1 MSSPNNRFGG
11 EPNYGTFPNEEEFH
25 NWRRSNNLGFRPV
38 LRLRPQ
44 PPPPPPRPPMPQMM
58 SFGGGQF
65 PVSVPEADPN
75 YVWATNRDTLA
86 GNWYPINSPITEG
99 AVGRSTF
106 GGLGEDPRF
115 LPEHHG
121 INIPA
126 ESRMSDEQLR
136 QNLQNWN
143 LPAEGNR
150 EDLFA
155 RNMRV
160 KHHPTF
166 MRNFAE
172 GRAPNEAEIADIANP
187 NAPIDLREANRLRNL
202 RQEAGY
208 YENIPPVRPQRPM
221 PGAVT
226 RTLADLGRAPIAGAQ
241 GAQAAAG
248 GAEALGAGEAAAATE
263 AGALSSGL
271 GTAGMFAARA
281 LPILNVALMGT
292 MLYNMM
298 RSQNQAQEAEARRK
312 EMRI

>member
-1 MSSPNNRFGG
+1 
-11 EPNYGTFPNEEEFH
+11 
-25 NWRRSNNLGFRPV
+25 
-38 LRLRPQ
+38 
-44 PPPPPPRPPMPQMM
+44 MM

-121 INIPA
+121 MNISA

-150 EDLFA
+150 EELFA

-187 NAPIDLREANRLRNL
+187 NAPIGLREANRLRNL

-281 LPILNVALMGT
+281 LPIVNVALMGT